1 MARPK
6 EFDEGRA
13 LQRSMTTEN
22 ATIFEIL
29 DRGAPAR
36 DRLRAVLDQ
45 AADAPDAEPAGC
57 LVLDST
63 VELAPH
69 DTAVRATL
77 RADQDRSLAALTATI
92 TDGQRAGEITTDPR
106 PRPRPVPDRDDQRHA
121 RRRRES
127 SPCRPP
133 SASWGCRS
141 SPRAAPS

>member
-6 EFDEGRA
+6 AFDEDRA

-92 TDGQRAGEITTDPR
+92 TGSAPGR
-106 PRPRPVPDRDDQRHA
+106 
-121 RRRRES
+121 
-127 SPCRPP
+127 SPPTAPP
-133 SASWGCRS
+133 AT
-141 SPRAAPS
+141 SPGS